1 MRPTTQSPNI
11 VQKGNEVYLQVAAD
25 DWYVYSLLEPPLGEG
40 AMGTVYLGR
49 SCRTGEKVAIKRVV
63 DKYANV
69 PNIRARAH
77 LEASLLFR
85 HPNLV
90 EMIGICEQN
99 AHTGPIFII
108 SRLVQGITLDQHVNQ
123 HLRNRPDAVRKIC
136 ESVYPVF
143 DALEYLHSK
152 GIYHMDIKPSNIMIE
167 NGSNIRLM
175 DLGIAY
181 AADVANLTSPGLI
194 GTPKYAAP
202 EQYVEPGQ
210 HSLPID
216 GTTDIYELGVTL
228 YELLTGFNPFESSSR
243 EETLR
248 RQRTEI
254 LPFVQGVPESVVSVL
269 RKATAKLQ
277 PERFRTALEFK
288 QALQQALQKP
298 KKTAGGWKLPILIGI
313 ITGIILVIA
322 LMFFL

>member
-1 MRPTTQSPNI
+1 
-11 VQKGNEVYLQVAAD
+11 
-25 DWYVYSLLEPPLGEG
+25 
-40 AMGTVYLGR
+40 
-49 SCRTGEKVAIKRVV
+49 
-63 DKYANV
+63 
-69 PNIRARAH
+69 
-77 LEASLLFR
+77 
-85 HPNLV
+85 
-90 EMIGICEQN
+90 
-99 AHTGPIFII
+99 
-108 SRLVQGITLDQHVNQ
+108 
-123 HLRNRPDAVRKIC
+123 
-136 ESVYPVF
+136 
-143 DALEYLHSK
+143 
-152 GIYHMDIKPSNIMIE
+152 MDIKPSNIMIE

-298 KKTAGGWKLPILIGI
+298 EKTAGGWKLPILIGI

>member
-1 MRPTTQSPNI
+1 MRPTTPPPCI
-11 VQKGNEVYLQVAAD
+11 VQKGNEIYLQIAD
-25 DWYVYSLLEPPLGEG
+25 EWYVYSLKEPPLGEG

-49 SCRTGEKVAIKRVV
+49 SCRTGEKVAIKRVI

-69 PNIRARAH
+69 PGIRARAH

-85 HPNLV
+85 HQNLV
-90 EMIGICEQN
+90 EMIGICELN
-99 AHTGPIFII
+99 PHTGPIFIV

-298 KKTAGGWKLPILIGI
+298 EKTAGGWKLPILIGI